1 MSFWQNLGL
10 GWLEQFRIHRGYQ
23 ESLNSLRAPIYYD
36 SNDTAYYTDPA
47 STSNLNALNV
57 GGSPVLREDNV
68 NIIRYRGSLTSQDWN
83 TYIDGTEAGYNSVI
97 NMSGSNTPPAYTY
110 GIALSMA
117 VSGQGKAQLY
127 FPETGSS
134 SNGIYVR
141 TGWHTSY
148 RDWRSIALHNV
159 NPQTGG
165 SLYASTFY
173 DSGNTG
179 YYLDADST
187 SNLYNLSLIGAKH
200 TYLQINP
207 GSSHESMVRYMGSA
221 GSSWY
226 VGKRT
231 ATQNGISTSDFH
243 WFSQAAGITV
253 AGVTTSGIVQ
263 SVGSMRAPIFYDSD
277 NTAYYTDPATA
288 TNLNGNTRITNTKF
302 GVSTTG
308 SFNYSTGYG
317 FHTIENGGSNE
328 PVCMFYHQVGTTAV
342 QQYGINIISAANH
355 NNTTSRFMLG
365 QGGSSEKIKI
375 YSNGNIQNTN
385 NSYGQLSDINLKEN
399 IVDATSK
406 LDEIN
411 QIRVVNFNYIG
422 DIDEETNT
430 PNKQIGVIAQEV
442 EQIFPG
448 LVYECGDT
456 ETITKAVKYSVFV
469 PMMLKAIQELKAD
482 NDSLKARI
490 ETLENN

>member
-1 MSFWQNLGL
+1 
-10 GWLEQFRIHRGYQ
+10 
-23 ESLNSLRAPIYYD
+23 
-36 SNDTAYYTDPA
+36 
-47 STSNLNALNV
+47 
-57 GGSPVLREDNV
+57 
-68 NIIRYRGSLTSQDWN
+68 
-83 TYIDGTEAGYNSVI
+83 
-97 NMSGSNTPPAYTY
+97 
-110 GIALSMA
+110 
-117 VSGQGKAQLY
+117 
-127 FPETGSS
+127 
-134 SNGIYVR
+134 
-141 TGWHTSY
+141 
-148 RDWRSIALHNV
+148 
-159 NPQTGG
+159 
-165 SLYASTFY
+165 
-173 DSGNTG
+173 
-179 YYLDADST
+179 
-187 SNLYNLSLIGAKH
+187 
-200 TYLQINP
+200 
-207 GSSHESMVRYMGSA
+207 
-221 GSSWY
+221 
-226 VGKRT
+226 
-231 ATQNGISTSDFH
+231 
-243 WFSQAAGITV
+243 
-253 AGVTTSGIVQ
+253 
-263 SVGSMRAPIFYDSD
+263 
-277 NTAYYTDPATA
+277 
-288 TNLNGNTRITNTKF
+288 
-302 GVSTTG
+302 
-308 SFNYSTGYG
+308 
-317 FHTIENGGSNE
+317 
-328 PVCMFYHQVGTTAV
+328 MFYHQVGTTAV

-375 YSNGNIQNTN
+375 YSNGNIQNQN